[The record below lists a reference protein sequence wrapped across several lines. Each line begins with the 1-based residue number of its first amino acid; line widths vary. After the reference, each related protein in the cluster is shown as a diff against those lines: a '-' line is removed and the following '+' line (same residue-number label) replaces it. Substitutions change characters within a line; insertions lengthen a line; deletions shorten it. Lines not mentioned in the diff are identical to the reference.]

1 METKE
6 ITDLTGSLCKFRDIN
21 VLILKRCITNL
32 KFSKN
37 LKACEDEHTRYYV
50 LFPNG
55 GIDIVS
61 SRSLKL
67 IS

>member
-6 ITDLTGSLCKFRDIN
+6 VTDLTGRLCKFRNIN
-21 VLILKRCITNL
+21 VLILERCITNI

-37 LKACEDEHTRYYV
+37 LAAQVDEHARYYA

-55 GIDIVS
+55 GIDVVS
-61 SRSLKL
+61 SKSLKL

>member
-1 METKE
+1 MVTKE
-6 ITDLTGSLCKFRDIN
+6 ITDLTGRLCKFRNIN
-21 VLILKRCITNL
+21 VLILERCITNL

-37 LKACEDEHTRYYV
+37 LRTCEDEHTRYYA
-50 LFPNG
+50 LLPNG
-55 GIDIVS
+55 GIDVVS